1 MAVDDLVAVSASIE
15 RRKPN
20 KDAPSS
26 NRASVLKAKDP
37 LIRFVQ
43 DLQRIEKLWS
53 GRRDSKPRS
62 RVATMLFSLLRLRA
76 NLIKTRGCRISRVC
90 PSFPIL
96 LPEDRILQEIGITGI
111 TPFREFGSKPAK
123 SVATSSKAWLFR
135 KNLEQQTIEPRGH
148 LVLWRAQ
155 T

>member
-1 MAVDDLVAVSASIE
+1 M
-15 RRKPN
+15 P
-20 KDAPSS
+20 
-26 NRASVLKAKDP
+26 
-37 LIRFVQ
+37 
-43 DLQRIEKLWS
+43 
-53 GRRDSKPRS
+53 
-62 RVATMLFSLLRLRA
+62 FSLLRLRA

-90 PSFPIL
+90 PSFPIF

-148 LVLWRAQ
+148 LVLWRRRKTHPHPVVDFLRQ
-155 T
+155 LQRIVLPVIG